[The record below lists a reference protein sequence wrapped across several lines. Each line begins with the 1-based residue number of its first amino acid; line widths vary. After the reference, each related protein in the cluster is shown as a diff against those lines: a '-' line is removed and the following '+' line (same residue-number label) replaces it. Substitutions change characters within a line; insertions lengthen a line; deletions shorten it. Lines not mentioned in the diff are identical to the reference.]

1 MSGFTL
7 IGKCLHPVNFISIN
21 FQYELCSI
29 MHALA
34 DTYLHLYL
42 KDLGVP
48 KKRAPRIVMECIT
61 KLDLEFV

>member
-7 IGKCLHPVNFISIN
+7 IGKYLHPVNFISIN

-48 KKRAPRIVMECIT
+48 KKEST
-61 KLDLEFV
+61 KNCHGMHHELDLEFV